1 MDISLPAYQQV
12 TREIRREI
20 ITGKLEPSQKL
31 ESIKDL
37 ASRFAVNHNTVQRAL
52 SQLEEE
58 GLLRSRRTA
67 GKFVTDNQ
75 LLIGSIRKKE
85 ARRVTEEFL
94 DSLGSIGISPGELQ
108 EMLREP
114 ELPFCGKGEIDLDK

>member
-52 SQLEEE
+52 VHGNGGNEMHSLE
-58 GLLRSRRTA
+58 RKPSR
-67 GKFVTDNQ
+67 
-75 LLIGSIRKKE
+75 
-85 ARRVTEEFL
+85 
-94 DSLGSIGISPGELQ
+94 P
-108 EMLREP
+108 
-114 ELPFCGKGEIDLDK
+114 LP

>member
-52 SQLEEE
+52 NQLEEE

-85 ARRVTEEFL
+85 ARRVMEEFL

-108 EMLREP
+108 DMLREP
-114 ELPFCGKGEIDLDK
+114 ELPFWGKGEIDLDK